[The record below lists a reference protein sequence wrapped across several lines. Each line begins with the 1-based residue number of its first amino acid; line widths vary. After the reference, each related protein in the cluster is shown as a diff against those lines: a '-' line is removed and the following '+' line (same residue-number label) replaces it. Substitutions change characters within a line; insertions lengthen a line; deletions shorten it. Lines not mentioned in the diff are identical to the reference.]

1 MARDP
6 SLYDD
11 FDWKELRR
19 TPATQQVVFAWN
31 GEIYEMV
38 LSDDHAELF
47 DKTMKAFADC
57 ARTINMKLPPLP
69 KHLRAEFPSTSQR
82 PPVDDP
88 IPEIT
93 AALASSGAKP
103 AVPSFAAAAATPELP
118 AQPDRSKSRNTVEPD
133 RKVPGG
139 GEVPKNFWVTPK
151 NCSAQTAKRFQAM
164 RAAIYAKGG
173 ELPTKGGLPAHLHPV
188 AYAWASENPE
198 EVRAVLTRDY

>member
-11 FDWKELRR
+11 FDWKEQRR
-19 TPATQQVVFAWN
+19 TPATKQVVFAWN

-82 PPVDDP
+82 PPVADP

-93 AALASSGAKP
+93 AALASNGAKP
-103 AVPSFAAAAATPELP
+103 AVPSFAAADAVPELP
-118 AQPDRSKSRNTVEPD
+118 FEPNRKGSSGTTPED

-139 GEVPKNFWVTPK
+139 GEVPEYFWVTPK
-151 NCSAQTAKRFQAM
+151 GATEQTRKRFRRLRTEIWA
-164 RAAIYAKGG
+164 RAGLMPVKGN
-173 ELPTKGGLPAHLHPV
+173 LPAEVAKV
-188 AYAWASENPE
+188 AYEWARERPH
-198 EVRAVLTRDY
+198 EVKAVLTSD